1 MSYKET
7 STTYKGGER
16 MQTKLELITRRARE
30 NPKMRFTSLAHHLGE
45 GFLLECFQELKKDKA
60 PGVDG
65 VTVGKY
71 EERLEEN
78 LRELVVRLKGKKYR
92 PQPVRRVYIPKDGK
106 GVRPLG
112 IPTIEDKIVQM
123 GIKKILEAIYEQDFV
138 EVSYGFRPNR
148 SCHDALEVVDKTIM
162 TKPVNYVVDMDI
174 EKFFDTVDYKWMM
187 ECLRQRIADPSLLR
201 LIGRFLKAGVMEEG
215 RYQETSRGTPQG
227 GIISPVLANIYL
239 HYVLDLWFE
248 KEVKRQAKGYAHLTR
263 YADDFIV
270 CFEREEDAKGFG
282 EILRQRLGKFG
293 LKVSEEK
300 SRIIEFGQKAWQRSK
315 ETGEKEST

>member
-1 MSYKET
+1 
-7 STTYKGGER
+7 

-60 PGVDG
+60 PGIDG
-65 VTVGKY
+65 VTVRKY

-92 PQPVRRVYIPKDGK
+92 PQPVRRVYIPKDGR
-106 GVRPLG
+106 GIRPLG

-162 TKPVNYVVDMDI
+162 TKAVNYVVDMDI
-174 EKFFDTVDYKWMM
+174 EKFFDTVDHKD
-187 ECLRQRIADPSLLR
+187 R
-201 LIGRFLKAGVMEEG
+201 
-215 RYQETSRGTPQG
+215 
-227 GIISPVLANIYL
+227 
-239 HYVLDLWFE
+239 
-248 KEVKRQAKGYAHLTR
+248 
-263 YADDFIV
+263 
-270 CFEREEDAKGFG
+270 
-282 EILRQRLGKFG
+282 
-293 LKVSEEK
+293 K
-300 SRIIEFGQKAWQRSK
+300 SVV
-315 ETGEKEST
+315 